1 MASSGLGRERIV
13 TRCDKRKTA
22 SYRPRARRTCTVSN
36 AHLLITRW
44 TSTLRVVI
52 TLCMEIE
59 SKEQNIFKYKGPA
72 SLKAIEERLLE
83 IEHEKPYRIFNLKEY
98 YSASIEDFIEGEDI
112 EFLNVQ
118 KTQLQLK
125 RQFILDKRES
135 WLPKTIWSFL
145 VPIVLAI
152 IAAYITTIFTK

>member
-1 MASSGLGRERIV
+1 
-13 TRCDKRKTA
+13 
-22 SYRPRARRTCTVSN
+22 
-36 AHLLITRW
+36 
-44 TSTLRVVI
+44 
-52 TLCMEIE
+52 MEIE

-125 RQFILDKRES
+125 RQIILDQRES